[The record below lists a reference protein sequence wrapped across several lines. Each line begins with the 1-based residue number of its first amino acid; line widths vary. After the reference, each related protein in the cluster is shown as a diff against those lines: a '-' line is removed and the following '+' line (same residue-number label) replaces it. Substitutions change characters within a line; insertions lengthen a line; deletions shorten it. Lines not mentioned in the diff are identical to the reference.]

1 MKNDRLYLGHIRDA
15 IMRIQRYT
23 QDGRDAFFAQEETQD
38 AVVRN
43 LEIIGEATKKMSES
57 TKSCAA
63 EVPWREI
70 AGMRD
75 KVIHDY
81 AGIRLDLVWE
91 VVERNLPPLLQ
102 AIEHLLLKEE
112 QR

>member
-1 MKNDRLYLGHIRDA
+1 MKDDRLYLGHIRDA
-15 IMRIQRYT
+15 IVRIQRYT
-23 QDGRDAFFAQEETQD
+23 QDGRDVFFSQEETQD

-57 TKSCAA
+57 TKSRAP

-81 AGIRLDLVWE
+81 AGVRLDLVWE
-91 VVERNLPPLLQ
+91 VVERNLPPLLH
-102 AIEHLLLKEE
+102 ATERLLSGAE
-112 QR
+112 R